1 MRRLKIGI
9 VAAALAAG
17 AIAGVAYATHL
28 FPPQLPAGAAQGYF
42 VSNNRIS
49 DIPVGSFAQA
59 VRPDGGRLFVQHLT
73 LGPGQKS
80 GWHTHPGPAIVMVVS
95 GELTLQEPVGSNC
108 KVETASAGEGF
119 VNAGGN
125 VHQATAGTSGA
136 DTWAVYVLPP
146 DAHAVR
152 DPVSPAASLPTP
164 PACE

>member
-9 VAAALAAG
+9 VVTVLAAG
-17 AIAGVAYATHL
+17 VSVGVAYATHL
-28 FPPQLPAGAAQGYF
+28 FPPQVSGAPQGYF
-42 VSNNRIS
+42 VSNSRIS
-49 DIPVGSFAQA
+49 DIPVESIARA

-95 GELTLQEPVGSNC
+95 GSLTLEEPLGANC
-108 KVETASAGEGF
+108 KTQTASTGEGF

-125 VHQATAGTSGA
+125 LHQATAGASGA

-152 DPVSPAASLPTP
+152 DPVSGSQPTPAA
-164 PACE
+164 CE